1 MECKNK
7 CTRRNRNIILHT
19 RLIFENTSKIKMF
32 WNKRKWKFVAEDI
45 NCSSTAVKVPAAV
58 LSFWHLNKL
67 QDLLWD
73 CNGLDCIET
82 IWKWVIF
89 RRSGVELMADRLVI
103 NFIPCKMQMFKE
115 KDVPLILPDTW
126 NVHIIIKEYRG
137 EWMTIIARVV
147 IF

>member
-1 MECKNK
+1 MPSIWKY
-7 CTRRNRNIILHT
+7 
-19 RLIFENTSKIKMF
+19 SKIKMF
-32 WNKRKWKFVAEDI
+32 WNKRKWKFVVEGI
-45 NCSSTAVKVPAAV
+45 NCSSTAVKTPGAV

-82 IWKWVIF
+82 VWKWVIF
-89 RRSGVELMADRLVI
+89 RRSGVELMADRLAVK
-103 NFIPCKMQMFKE
+103 CEMQMFKH